1 MQFIENRGQL
11 RDKQRGL
18 ALVIVMIFLSAI
30 TGISI
35 WAVRQSLMGEGM
47 ARNQLDLVVA
57 RQAAEAALRDAE
69 RDIMNVSTAVL
80 PNASC
85 SREQEPPL
93 GRKGFTELCAQG
105 LCEINSDIYAT
116 ASWSTASA
124 ANAEPW
130 WPTGKGGQWNN
141 TFPRDQSPV
150 GNCTNT
156 SKPNRQPVDTCNC
169 NTFTGGVPLGT
180 YTGATAITGVAVQ
193 PEYLIEYF
201 SRVSPISLKPTS
213 HYRITARGFGYTPR
227 TQVVLQTVFVPML
240 D

>member
-1 MQFIENRGQL
+1 MQLIATRVLL

-30 TGISI
+30 TGITI
-35 WAVRQSLMGEGM
+35 WSVRQSLMGEGM

-85 SREQEPPL
+85 SRGQEPPL
-93 GRKGFTELCAQG
+93 GRKGFTELCALG
-105 LCEINSDIYAT
+105 LCEINSEIYAT
-116 ASWSTASA
+116 ASWSAANA

-130 WPTGKGGQWNN
+130 WPSGKGGQWNN
-141 TFPRDQSPV
+141 TFS
-150 GNCTNT
+150 G
-156 SKPNRQPVDTCNC
+156 KPQRASATVDTAHC
-169 NTFTGGVPLGT
+169 TFTGGVPLGT

-213 HYRITARGFGYTPR
+213 HYRITARGFGYTQR